1 MHRILRARPS
11 AWYFGI
17 VASMILSTPYKT
29 EGQCNQHTLPPSSP
43 TRIGRTTSPMIILD
57 LLALIFFAYAVQ
69 VLLDRRNVL
78 DIPKESS
85 WFKYTEMG
93 RKYGE
98 IMSFQVFGQMIIVLN
113 SSRVAK
119 DLLEKRGNI
128 YSDRPVIPF
137 LEMLDW
143 GVFIPNAR
151 YSDWW
156 RQSRKILDRGLGGGA
171 ASKYRPMQHARVRV
185 LLGRLLNHPENVD
198 SLVEL
203 LQGELILAMTYG
215 YEVKGE
221 DDRKVTVSRDAL
233 GFGSRTALPGAL
245 LVNHLPILR
254 HIPEKLS
261 WFSYKPLARFG
272 RDLWHEVMES
282 PIQIVKDSMENG
294 SAVHSLALENLQN
307 AEKMNSTE
315 RAKAESVIVPTMGSM
330 YAAGVD
336 TTTSALLTFLLAM
349 ILHPDVQVK
358 AQAELDSVVGRD
370 RLPTFED
377 RPRLPYIDALCREV
391 LRWKVVTPLAVPHAT
406 TEDNVY
412 EGFFIPKGVMILANV
427 WAILQDPITYPEPSV
442 FKPERFLTSDG
453 NVRDD
458 PTLSAAFG
466 FGKRICPG
474 RHFVDAT
481 LFIAV
486 ASMLS
491 VFRMEKKRDAEGNA
505 IPIECS
511 YSGSVVSSP
520 SKFPCSIVPRDAR
533 AAELISIDIISS

>member
-1 MHRILRARPS
+1 
-11 AWYFGI
+11 
-17 VASMILSTPYKT
+17 
-29 EGQCNQHTLPPSSP
+29 
-43 TRIGRTTSPMIILD
+43 MIILD

-69 VLLDRRNVL
+69 VLLDRRRRGGLPYPPGPRPLPILGNVL

-282 PIQIVKDSMENG
+282 PIQIVKDSM
-294 SAVHSLALENLQN
+294 
-307 AEKMNSTE
+307 
-315 RAKAESVIVPTMGSM
+315 
-330 YAAGVD
+330 
-336 TTTSALLTFLLAM
+336 TTSALLTFLLAM

-412 EGFFIPKGVMILANV
+412 EGFFIPKGTLLVSA
-427 WAILQDPITYPEPSV
+427 DPITYPEPSV